1 MDVFDQA
8 QERDLMFRDL
18 AIRNHQQR
26 VAIGDGDRFAMVPV
40 QPRDCEDCDQ
50 PIPLTRLS
58 AQPSAKCCTFCQS
71 ERERHE

>member
-1 MDVFDQA
+1 
-8 QERDLMFRDL
+8 
-18 AIRNHQQR
+18 
-26 VAIGDGDRFAMVPV
+26 MVPV

-71 ERERHE
+71 QRERHE